1 MEVNDVRHDSDNW
14 VNRTPPNSAN
24 WRMKVTFMSSPMLD
38 TETVRRFRFKW
49 NKKFIVMTSPAYD
62 ADGAVL
68 NACTKTVEM
77 S

>member
-1 MEVNDVRHDSDNW
+1 MEVNDVRHDSDNL
-14 VNRTPPNSAN
+14 VNRTRLSSAN

-38 TETVRRFRFKW
+38 TESVRRFRFKW
-49 NKKFIVMTSPAYD
+49 NKKFIVMTSPAYE

-68 NACTKTVEM
+68 NARSKTVEM